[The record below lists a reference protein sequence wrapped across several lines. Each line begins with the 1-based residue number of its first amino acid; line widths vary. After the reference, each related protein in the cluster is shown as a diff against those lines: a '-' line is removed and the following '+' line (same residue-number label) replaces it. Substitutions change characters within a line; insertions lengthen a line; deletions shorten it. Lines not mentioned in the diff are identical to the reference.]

1 MADYPVTPHT
11 PALSEQEIIR
21 RQKLQSLIDAG
32 QNPYAVTHFDVTHH
46 SKEITDN
53 FESIRALGFLFF
65 SVRSFKLLT
74 C

>member
-46 SKEITDN
+46 PRRLPTTSSRSKARR
-53 FESIRALGFLFF
+53 SLWRAAW
-65 SVRSFKLLT
+65 SPAA
-74 C
+74 

>member
-32 QNPYAVTHFDVTHH
+32 QNPYAVISSV
-46 SKEITDN
+46 I
-53 FESIRALGFLFF
+53 
-65 SVRSFKLLT
+65 SVRERT
-74 C
+74 V